1 MATENLSSLLLIAVV
16 LIGSIAVYGVATP
29 LLTQRSATALAVE
42 SAEAQVN
49 PTDAVA
55 VINVKN
61 TAAKQIRLIELKVQ
75 VEGCNVADFNVNV
88 PPGSSYSLVLRNP
101 PGRWTAGEVKNAAV
115 TAVFSDGS
123 MASIVAPIKV
133 YGTGWVGAEENPI
146 GGQSSG
152 SQEGSSGGSTGS
164 SAEGNQTGGSQTAG
178 NQTGGSSGGQTG
190 GKTVIF
196 ADDFKNGL
204 SGWRPWGTASGLAVE
219 VDMHGKPSP
228 SLHVYAGGSV
238 GTLAGA
244 SKEVD
249 VNLASPATLTFAFDY
264 NVHALKD
271 KDAFPGNL
279 WVRVLGPSG
288 DVLVDEKVY
297 EAASADS
304 GWKNASVTIPPVT
317 GRITLIVYMQILSS
331 KGQEFWMDNVVL
343 DA

>member
-16 LIGSIAVYGVATP
+16 LIGSIAVYGAATP
-29 LLTQRSATALAVE
+29 LLTQRSATVLAVE

-75 VEGCNVADFNVNV
+75 VEGCDVAHFNVDV

-101 PGRWTAGEVKNAAV
+101 PGRWTAGEVKNAAI

-123 MASIVAPIKV
+123 TASIVASIRV
-133 YGTGWVGAEENPI
+133 YGSGWVGAEENPI

-152 SQEGSSGGSTGS
+152 SQEGSPGGSTGS
-164 SAEGNQTGGSQTAG
+164 PAGGSQAGNQTAG

-196 ADDFKNGL
+196 ADDFQNGL
-204 SGWRPWGTASGLAVE
+204 SGWQPWGTASGLAVE

-271 KDAFPGNL
+271 KGIFPGNL

-288 DVLVDEKVY
+288 NVLVDEKVY
-297 EAASADS
+297 EATSADS
-304 GWKNASVTIPPVT
+304 GWKSATVTIPPVT

-331 KGQEFWMDNVVL
+331 KGQEFWMDNAVL